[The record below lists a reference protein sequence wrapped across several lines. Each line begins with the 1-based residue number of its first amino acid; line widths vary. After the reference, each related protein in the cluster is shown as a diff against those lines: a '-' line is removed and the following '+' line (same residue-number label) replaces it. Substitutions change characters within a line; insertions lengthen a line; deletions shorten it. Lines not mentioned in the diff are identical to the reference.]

1 MADPRT
7 AEEIMD
13 EYRKSPRYA
22 IHPHPTCECEWNRLC
37 PPCDERVEAE
47 WGKLLDDM
55 EARMARGEVLHNECD
70 EDEAVGEELV
80 CDVDE

>member
-1 MADPRT
+1 
-7 AEEIMD
+7 MD

-22 IHPHPTCECEWNRLC
+22 IHPFPTCDCEWNHLYL
-37 PPCDERVEAE
+37 PCDERVGVE

-55 EARMARGEVLHNECD
+55 EARMARGEVLRNECD
-70 EDEAVGEELV
+70 EDEAAGEEFV